1 MRTRS
6 KRARKCPVR
15 ERPMRK
21 NGHDRNG
28 RQRWQCDTCKAT
40 TTATIESRSRAST
53 LRAFLDW
60 LLEAAPQRRL
70 GCDARTFRRRSAWC
84 WDLEPRIHPDGVVHH
99 VVMADGTYVNGWR
112 LLTAV
117 DGNDGE
123 ALAWQWCSR
132 EGTAAYKALFEQIAP
147 PDVLVCDGMKG
158 IQRACAETW
167 PNTRIQ
173 RCLVHVQRDTRADL
187 TGKPRLQ
194 AGRKLKRLADML
206 ARVHEPDAAVRWGG
220 APDAWHGRW
229 KRMLAERTYAK
240 DNPDDPRAAT
250 SRADGGGPICRC
262 AAPISDSN
270 ASSKTAHSSVSSTPS
285 SRFSAR
291 CRVTA
296 TGSKAAST
304 PRPNACSSTTAGFPR
319 HTCAAP
325 ANGTAT

>member
-1 MRTRS
+1 
-6 KRARKCPVR
+6 
-15 ERPMRK
+15 MRK

-84 WDLEPRIHPDGVVHH
+84 WGLEPRILPDGVVHH
-99 VVMADGTYVNGWR
+99 VVMADGTYVNGWC

-123 ALAWQWCSR
+123 VLAWQWCSR
-132 EGTAAYKALFEQIAP
+132 ESTAAYKALFEQIAP

-167 PNTRIQ
+167 PDTRIQ

-187 TGKPRLQ
+187 VYVQCFLSSLGGIFPQLGLLAFRSVGSVW
-194 AGRKLKRLADML
+194 AGGLN
-206 ARVHEPDAAVRWGG
+206 EEGIGPPDLYV
-220 APDAWHGRW
+220 PE
-229 KRMLAERTYAK
+229 L
-240 DNPDDPRAAT
+240 
-250 SRADGGGPICRC
+250 
-262 AAPISDSN
+262 
-270 ASSKTAHSSVSSTPS
+270 
-285 SRFSAR
+285 
-291 CRVTA
+291 
-296 TGSKAAST
+296 
-304 PRPNACSSTTAGFPR
+304 
-319 HTCAAP
+319 
-325 ANGTAT
+325 

>member
-1 MRTRS
+1 
-6 KRARKCPVR
+6 
-15 ERPMRK
+15 MRK

-99 VVMADGTYVNGWR
+99 VVMADGTYVNGWC

-123 ALAWQWCSR
+123 VLAWQWCSR

-167 PNTRIQ
+167 PDTRIQ

-194 AGRKLKRLADML
+194 AIAQRFGST
-206 ARVHEPDAAVRWGG
+206 G
-220 APDAWHGRW
+220 
-229 KRMLAERTYAK
+229 
-240 DNPDDPRAAT
+240 
-250 SRADGGGPICRC
+250 ICLTTIYIC
-262 AAPISDSN
+262 IKSN
-270 ASSKTAHSSVSSTPS
+270 IFMKTP
-285 SRFSAR
+285 
-291 CRVTA
+291 
-296 TGSKAAST
+296 
-304 PRPNACSSTTAGFPR
+304 
-319 HTCAAP
+319 
-325 ANGTAT
+325 

>member
-1 MRTRS
+1 
-6 KRARKCPVR
+6 
-15 ERPMRK
+15 MRK

-84 WDLEPRIHPDGVVHH
+84 WYLEPRILPDGVVHH
-99 VVMADGTYVNGWR
+99 VVMADGTYVNGWC

-123 ALAWQWCSR
+123 VLAWQWCSR
-132 EGTAAYKALFEQIAP
+132 ESTAAYKALFEQIAP

-167 PNTRIQ
+167 PDTRIQ

-187 TGKPRLQ
+187 VYVQCFLSS
-194 AGRKLKRLADML
+194 L
-206 ARVHEPDAAVRWGG
+206 GG
-220 APDAWHGRW
+220 IFPQLGLLVFR
-229 KRMLAERTYAK
+229 
-240 DNPDDPRAAT
+240 
-250 SRADGGGPICRC
+250 SVGSVCGPV
-262 AAPISDSN
+262 A
-270 ASSKTAHSSVSSTPS
+270 
-285 SRFSAR
+285 
-291 CRVTA
+291 
-296 TGSKAAST
+296 
-304 PRPNACSSTTAGFPR
+304 
-319 HTCAAP
+319 
-325 ANGTAT
+325 